1 MKNEDKAKLFDVSK
15 ISEMLGDNFDDKAL
29 VNFFEEGKIKGQK
42 IEGKWY
48 ASKDEFDDLEEVLW
62 NELINF
68 VDLHALDI
76 SNVELKGRILDIG
89 GGGEG
94 IIGQLKGERVVA
106 IDRRESELI
115 EAAPGDYL
123 KIVMDAKELKF
134 LDESFET
141 ATAFF
146 TFMYAPL
153 LDHEKIFQEIYRVLK
168 DGGEFAMW
176 DLTIPKR
183 DIRSKNYYGVN
194 LEVTIGDKNISTG
207 YAVSWKKEQNL
218 KYYSNLGKTIGFKI
232 LEQDVINETFY
243 IRFQKNK

>member
-1 MKNEDKAKLFDVSK
+1 MVEEDIKFIETQHIDLTDV
-15 ISEMLGDNFDDKAL
+15 
-29 VNFFEEGKIKGQK
+29 
-42 IEGKWY
+42 
-48 ASKDEFDDLEEVLW
+48 EF
-62 NELINF
+62 
-68 VDLHALDI
+68 
-76 SNVELKGRILDIG
+76 KGRVLDIG

-106 IDRRESELI
+106 SKRRESELI

-146 TFMYAPL
+146 TLMYAPL
-153 LDHEKIFQEIYRVLK
+153 LDHKKIFQEIYRVLK
-168 DGGEFAMW
+168 NGGEFVLW
-176 DLTIPKR
+176 DLTMPKR

-194 LEVTIGDKNISTG
+194 LEVTIGEKKNSTG
-207 YAVSWKKEQNL
+207 YAVPWKKEQNL

-232 LEQDVINETFY
+232 LEQDEINEAFY
-243 IRFQKNK
+243 IRFQKNR

>member
-1 MKNEDKAKLFDVSK
+1 MKNEDKAKLFDVPE
-15 ISEMLGDNFDDKAL
+15 ISEMLGDIFNDEIL
-29 VNFFEEGKIKGQK
+29 INFFEEGKIKGQK

-48 ASKDEFDDLEEVLW
+48 ATKDEFDDLEEFLW
-62 NELINF
+62 NGLINF
-68 VDLHALDI
+68 VDLHKMDI

-94 IIGQLKGERVVA
+94 IIGQLKGKRVVA
-106 IDRRESELI
+106 IDLRESELI

-141 ATAFF
+141 ITAFF

-153 LDHEKIFQEIYRVLK
+153 FDHKKIFREIYRVLK
-168 DGGEFAMW
+168 NGGAFVMW

-183 DIRSKNYYGVN
+183 DIRSKNYFGVN
-194 LEVTIGDKNISTG
+194 LEVTIGDKKISTG
-207 YAVSWKKEQNL
+207 YAIPWKKEQNL
-218 KYYSNLGKTIGFKI
+218 KYYSNLGKKIGFKI

>member
-1 MKNEDKAKLFDVSK
+1 MKNEDKAKLFDVPE
-15 ISEMLGDNFDDKAL
+15 ISEMLGDNFDDEAL
-29 VNFFEEGKIKGQK
+29 INFFEEEKIKGQK

-48 ASKDEFDDLEEVLW
+48 ASKDEFDDLEEILW

-68 VDLHALDI
+68 VDLHTIDI

-106 IDRRESELI
+106 IDLHESELL
-115 EAAPGDYL
+115 EAAPGEYL

-134 LDESFET
+134 LNESFET
-141 ATAFF
+141 STAFF
-146 TFMYAPL
+146 TLMYAPL
-153 LDHEKIFQEIYRVLK
+153 LDHKKIFQEIYRVLK
-168 DGGEFAMW
+168 NGGELVMW

-194 LEVTIGDKNISTG
+194 LEVTIGDKIISTG
-207 YAVSWKKEQNL
+207 YAVSWKKEQDL
-218 KYYSNLGKTIGFKI
+218 KYYSNLGKIIGFKI

>member
-15 ISEMLGDNFDDKAL
+15 ISEMLGGNFDDEAII
-29 VNFFEEGKIKGQK
+29 NFFEEGKIKGQK

-48 ASKDEFDDLEEVLW
+48 ASKDEFDDLEEILW

-68 VDLHALDI
+68 VDLHAMDI
-76 SNVELKGRILDIG
+76 SNVELRGRILDIG

-94 IIGQLKGERVVA
+94 IIGQLKGKRVVA
-106 IDRRESELI
+106 IDLRESELI

-153 LDHEKIFQEIYRVLK
+153 LDHKKIFQEIYRVLK
-168 DGGEFAMW
+168 NKGEFVMW

-194 LEVTIGDKNISTG
+194 LEVTIGDKKISTG
-207 YAVSWKKEQNL
+207 YAVSWKKEQDL
-218 KYYSNLGKTIGFKI
+218 EYYSNLGKTFGFRI
-232 LEQDVINETFY
+232 LKQDEINETFY
-243 IRFQKNK
+243 IRFQKNS

>member
-1 MKNEDKAKLFDVSK
+1 MVEEDIKFIETQHIDLTDV
-15 ISEMLGDNFDDKAL
+15 D
-29 VNFFEEGKIKGQK
+29 
-42 IEGKWY
+42 
-48 ASKDEFDDLEEVLW
+48 
-62 NELINF
+62 
-68 VDLHALDI
+68 
-76 SNVELKGRILDIG
+76 LKGRILDIG

-134 LDESFET
+134 LDKSFET

-153 LDHEKIFQEIYRVLK
+153 LDHKKIFQEIYRVLK
-168 DGGEFAMW
+168 FGGEFVMW

-183 DIRSKNYYGVN
+183 DIRGKNYYGVN
-194 LEVTIGDKNISTG
+194 IGVTIRDKKISTG
-207 YAVSWKKEQNL
+207 YAVSWKKEQDL